1 MIAHLYVSVKDVML
15 NSYVNFVKKIDYT
28 YFKGSYTLPVG
39 E

>member
-1 MIAHLYVSVKDVML
+1 MDVML

-28 YFKGSYTLPVG
+28 YFQGSYTIPIV